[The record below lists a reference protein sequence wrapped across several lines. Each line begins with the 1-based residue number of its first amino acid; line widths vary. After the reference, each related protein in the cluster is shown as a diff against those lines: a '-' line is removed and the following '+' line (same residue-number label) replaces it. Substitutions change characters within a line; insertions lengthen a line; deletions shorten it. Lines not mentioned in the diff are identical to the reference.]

1 VSSAG
6 ALLAAVARF
15 GLPGH
20 TGPLASRATNEA
32 EWSGLLAGA
41 HRGRLIGL
49 LQAAV
54 DGDALP
60 VTERQRSDLAA
71 VHLRW
76 CVTAIGLERELLEV
90 TAQLGAAGV
99 ASVVLKGSAHAHL
112 LYPDPAWRTF
122 GDNDILVL
130 GGDVPRAVDVVA
142 DRGYERSV
150 AGLRPSFDRRFGK
163 GATLRRDGGP
173 ELDLHRTLLFG
184 TYGLLIEPADLFD
197 RAIPFELGG
206 QPLRALSPEDRLLH
220 TCIHSALGDPE
231 PRLASLRDVAQAAEA
246 RVDEDTFLSRVDE
259 WRSAVVVLRV
269 VYLLESVLGV
279 EPPRLLRAAAERTVP
294 TTRDRRAVAA
304 YVGRN
309 RSFAAKVR
317 ASLSFLPSV
326 RDRTAFLLAAA
337 LPAAPLR
344 VRFGGRYRWYL
355 RALRGAGSDP
365 PR

>member
-1 VSSAG
+1 VSSAA
-6 ALLAAVARF
+6 ALLAEVARF
-15 GLPGH
+15 GLNEH
-20 TGPLASRATNEA
+20 TTSLASRPVTGGA
-32 EWSGLLAGA
+32 WRSLLAGA
-41 HRGRLIGL
+41 QRGRLVGL

-54 DGDALP
+54 DAGALP
-60 VTERQRSDLAA
+60 VTEQQRVELAEQ
-71 VHLRW
+71 HLRW
-76 CVTAIGLERELLEV
+76 CVTSLDLERELLTV
-90 TAQLGAAGV
+90 TARLASAGIG
-99 ASVVLKGSAHAHL
+99 SVVLKGAAHAHL

-122 GDNDILVL
+122 GDNDLLVL
-130 GGDVPRAVDVVA
+130 GEDVRRAIDVLA
-142 DRGYERSV
+142 DLGYERSV

-206 QPLRALSPEDRLLH
+206 QPLRALGPEDRLLH

-246 RVDEDTFLSRVDE
+246 RVDDDTFLSRVDE

-309 RSFAAKVR
+309 RSFAAKAR